1 MVVMNTE
8 TQDQFRA
15 RLREHGKFKDF
26 SSRRES
32 FQADGLGA
40 AASWNRAAA
49 EFGFGTG
56 QTTVQ
61 PSPVTT
67 WQVTAQLFEG
77 RQSSVH
83 SDFEW
88 VYENQAVE
96 DVQPENAPSSGAW
109 GLLQF
114 SRMEPRAFYTEW
126 LRMASRREDEC
137 AEERRFVDDANRK
150 TEEIAEMLRQLTTV
164 ATDDGT
170 KVST

>member
-1 MVVMNTE
+1 M
-8 TQDQFRA
+8 
-15 RLREHGKFKDF
+15 
-26 SSRRES
+26 
-32 FQADGLGA
+32 
-40 AASWNRAAA
+40 
-49 EFGFGTG
+49 
-56 QTTVQ
+56 
-61 PSPVTT
+61 
-67 WQVTAQLFEG
+67 FEG
-77 RQSSVH
+77 RQSSVR

-126 LRMASRREDEC
+126 MRMASRREDES
-137 AEERRFVDDANRK
+137 AEERRFVDDANRS

-170 KVST
+170 

>member
-1 MVVMNTE
+1 MVRMRRE
-8 TQDQFRA
+8 TQDGFRQ
-15 RLREHGKFKDF
+15 RLRQEGRFKEF
-26 SSRRES
+26 SSLRKDL
-32 FQADGLGA
+32 QAEGLSPSD
-40 AASWNRAAA
+40 SWNRAAA
-49 EFGFGTG
+49 EFGFGE
-56 QTTVQ
+56 
-61 PSPVTT
+61 PRPVSQGTPVNGH
-67 WQVTAQLFEG
+67 QVTAQIFEG
-77 RQSSVH
+77 RQSSVR

-137 AEERRFVDDANRK
+137 VEERRFVDDANRK

-164 ATDDGT
+164 TPGDGT
-170 KVST
+170 